1 MEQRDR
7 CEALME
13 ASIVL
18 CRAALHPV
26 QTQYKHRPGWG
37 SWWADLRNDPDLVF
51 IRERRNWIVKEAPEK
66 FNQVVRPNEP
76 FDRAAVAYYYEKY
89 NIRAT
94 ATLRRCVDATER
106 HIKDA
111 EAKFG
116 GSAEED
122 QG

>member
-1 MEQRDR
+1 MGQRDR

-13 ASIVL
+13 AAIVF
-18 CRAALHPV
+18 CRAALHRV

-37 SWWADLRNDPDLVF
+37 AWWANLRYDPNLDF
-51 IRERRNWIVKEAPEK
+51 FRQHRDWIVKEVPAK
-66 FNQVVRPNEP
+66 FNQVVRPGQP
-76 FDRAAVAYYYEKY
+76 FEFAADAYYYENY

-94 ATLRRCVDATER
+94 TTLRRCVDATER

-116 GSAEED
+116 
-122 QG
+122 

>member
-13 ASIVL
+13 AAIVF
-18 CRAALHPV
+18 CRAALHRV

-37 SWWADLRNDPDLVF
+37 PWWADLRNDRDLDF
-51 IRERRNWIVKEAPEK
+51 IRQRRDWIVKEAPEK

-76 FDRAAVAYYYEKY
+76 FDRAADAYHYYENY

-94 ATLRRCVDATER
+94 TTLRRCVDATER
-106 HIKDA
+106 HIQDA
-111 EAKFG
+111 DAKFG
-116 GSAEED
+116 
-122 QG
+122 